1 MTEIVDFF
9 ITVFYFFILTYG
21 HEKKGVFCY
30 YSIVEGQQ
38 LNGKDV
44 LLYVLKFNNIVAWL

>member
-1 MTEIVDFF
+1 MAMKRKVLKAKLFF
-9 ITVFYFFILTYG
+9 ICL
-21 HEKKGVFCY
+21 CY
-30 YSIVEGQQ
+30 YFIVEGQQ